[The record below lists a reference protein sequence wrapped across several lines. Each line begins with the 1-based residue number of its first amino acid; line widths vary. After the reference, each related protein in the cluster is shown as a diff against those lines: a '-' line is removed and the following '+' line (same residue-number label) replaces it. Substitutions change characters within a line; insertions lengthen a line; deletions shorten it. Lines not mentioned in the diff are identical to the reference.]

1 MKKFDEGACDGSGIT
16 PVQYLHRQDVE
27 GSEQPGTVLKG
38 RQFGVQEDAYY
49 HLKRISH
56 NVWSRITSIYDE
68 PIRRK
73 NRFKIRKHY
82 TFRIFGLGSHL

>member
-16 PVQYLHRQDVE
+16 PVQYLHRQDVK

-49 HLKRISH
+49 HLKHISH

-68 PIRRK
+68 PPIRCK
-73 NRFKIRKHY
+73 NRFKTRKQ
-82 TFRIFGLGSHL
+82 

>member
-49 HLKRISH
+49 HLKH
-56 NVWSRITSIYDE
+56 E
-68 PIRRK
+68 
-73 NRFKIRKHY
+73 KIDSKYVSLHV
-82 TFRIFGLGSHL
+82 